1 MCVVVSA
8 MLGAGLHLSV
18 YVGAPGGVIQE
29 EAQHTGLHG
38 VFFALVLDLPFLCGA
53 CLFFYREKG
62 SAVSCSLIDREVE
75 FLCTHDEVALHCWVL
90 LGKKPQ
96 ITPRFKPT
104 TQPSEGHEVRVT
116 ATGATGL
123 AITARGVLTTR
134 DYWARLLSALAHP
147 LIDYTINTTCGI
159 TALVCVDEILL

>member
-1 MCVVVSA
+1 MCCRFIY
-8 MLGAGLHLSV
+8 AGCRSTP
-18 YVGAPGGVIQE
+18 VGICGRTRGG
-29 EAQHTGLHG
+29 HTGGSPTHRTSRG
-38 VFFALVLDLPFLCGA
+38 FFCSGPRPPFSLRCLP
-53 CLFFYREKG
+53 FFYREKG